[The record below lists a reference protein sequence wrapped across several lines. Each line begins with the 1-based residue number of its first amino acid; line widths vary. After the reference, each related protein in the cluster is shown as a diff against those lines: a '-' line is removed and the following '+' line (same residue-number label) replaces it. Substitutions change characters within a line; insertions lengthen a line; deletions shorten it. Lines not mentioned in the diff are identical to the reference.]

1 MSMSTRFPNVH
12 RDVERPSGLKG
23 NFIMSSLNINGL
35 MSKFTIFLRLMVD
48 EKMDV
53 IAIEET
59 HSKDNNMATFNNF
72 EMYSSG
78 TTSNNC
84 SGVAFFISKR
94 LCKYVDKFVP
104 ILEKCC
110 LLNLNT
116 CFRQTILVNVYAPP
130 RRNER
135 LAFLDDL
142 ENIVNSLPRSRNL
155 IILGNLSTRI
165 GKDDSFIRDG
175 IIGNAALSQLN
186 SDDSRKLLE
195 MCRSINLKVENSFFS
210 HSDFNTLTFRRNNT
224 KSQIDFIISNIHSWF
239 IDVKAMP
246 NINISDHNLIRASI
260 TVRNLWGNSRRPSL
274 QPQLD
279 LILNDREATF
289 LSSSESQSVEECWAS
304 FKNNLFDACNHLP
317 NINNSPLRQECSTLQ
332 EWLSDDTIRM
342 IAQLKLQEE
351 RDGHLWTSI
360 HRLLRRDGRIFIAK
374 KAFEIDRD
382 MREN

>member
-1 MSMSTRFPNVH
+1 
-12 RDVERPSGLKG
+12 
-23 NFIMSSLNINGL
+23 
-35 MSKFTIFLRLMVD
+35 MVD

-53 IAIEET
+53 IAIQET

-78 TTSNNC
+78 TTSNNW

-104 ILEKCC
+104 ISERCC
-110 LLNLNT
+110 LLYLNT

-155 IILGNLSTRI
+155 IILGDLNTRI

-175 IIGNAALSQLN
+175 VIGNATLSQLN

-195 MCRSINLKVENSFFS
+195 MCRSINLKVENTFFS
-210 HSDFNTLTFRRNNT
+210 HSELNTLTFSRNNI

-239 IDVKAMP
+239 IDVKVMP
-246 NINISDHNLIRASI
+246 NINISDHKLIRATI
-260 TVRNLWGNSRRPSL
+260 TVKNLWGNSRRPSL
-274 QPQLD
+274 QPQPRYLSWKRNATYLQRPAVKLQLD
-279 LILNDREATF
+279 LFLNDREATF

-304 FKNNLFDACNHLP
+304 FKNNLFDAYNHLP
-317 NINNSPLRQECSTLQ
+317 NINISPPRQ
-332 EWLSDDTIRM
+332 EWLSDDTTRM
-342 IAQLKLQEE
+342 IAQLKLRGE

-360 HRLLRRDGRIFIAK
+360 HRLLRRDRRIFIAK
-374 KAFEIDRD
+374 KGF
-382 MREN
+382 